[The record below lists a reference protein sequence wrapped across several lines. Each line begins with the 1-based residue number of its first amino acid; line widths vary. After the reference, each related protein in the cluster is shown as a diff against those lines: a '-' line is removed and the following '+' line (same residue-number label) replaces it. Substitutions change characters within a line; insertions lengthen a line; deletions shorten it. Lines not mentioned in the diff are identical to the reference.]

1 MNTKTLDLSLNRTAP
16 SDSKKIKVSL
26 SGVWMIL
33 ETIVSATLA
42 LVMSIFFVWIN
53 GRQQEF
59 DQLEDKLK

>member
-16 SDSKKIKVSL
+16 SDSKKMVISL
-26 SGVWMIL
+26 SGIRMIL
-33 ETIVSATLA
+33 ETIVSTALA
-42 LVMSIFFVWIN
+42 LVMAIFFVWMN

>member
-16 SDSKKIKVSL
+16 SDSKKIVVSL

-33 ETIVSATLA
+33 ETIVSTALA
-42 LVMSIFFVWIN
+42 LVMAIFFVWIN